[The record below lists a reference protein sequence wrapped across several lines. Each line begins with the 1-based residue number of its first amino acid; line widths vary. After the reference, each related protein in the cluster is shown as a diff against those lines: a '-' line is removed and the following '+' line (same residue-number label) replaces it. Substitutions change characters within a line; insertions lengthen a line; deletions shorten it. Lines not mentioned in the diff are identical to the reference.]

1 MLNFLDDLC
10 GLVHQST
17 HNLTSKKSVTTDQ
30 FHLVSKDSLP
40 RDVGSKQVNLLD
52 GTLSKQT
59 MRGSEHWLLGGC
71 HITYAGWPRHRENR
85 EFGSYFFQTGK
96 TQGILL

>member
-40 RDVGSKQVNLLD
+40 RDVNSKQANLLD

-59 MRGSEHWLLGGC
+59 MRGNEHWLLGGC
-71 HITYAGWPRHRENR
+71 HITYVNIYCSS
-85 EFGSYFFQTGK
+85 EFLTSEEP
-96 TQGILL
+96 INDE